1 MLVGWGPWYIKPR
14 SLHWWKL
21 FCYKVM
27 NVDPIR
33 FKRMLRIYMGT
44 INFLCSTQND
54 DLVYNPPHAFE
65 VGICRKKLEVE
76 K

>member
-1 MLVGWGPWYIKPR
+1 
-14 SLHWWKL
+14 
-21 FCYKVM
+21 
-27 NVDPIR
+27 
-33 FKRMLRIYMGT
+33 MGT